1 MQLVVEENV
10 TETLE
15 SDNLILQNLSASKH
29 VQVKGILCQN
39 PARCCDA
46 ATRLLQSCTS
56 CCKIPASVQRAQER
70 LVT

>member
-29 VQVKGILCQN
+29 VQASSFLAQN
-39 PARCCDA
+39 SEAGFHDI
-46 ATRLLQSCTS
+46 SDHIS
-56 CCKIPASVQRAQER
+56 
-70 LVT
+70 